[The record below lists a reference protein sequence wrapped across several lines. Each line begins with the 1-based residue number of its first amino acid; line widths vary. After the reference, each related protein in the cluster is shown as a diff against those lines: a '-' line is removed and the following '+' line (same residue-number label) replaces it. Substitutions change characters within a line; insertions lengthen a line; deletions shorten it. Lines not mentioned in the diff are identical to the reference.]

1 MGLNAERMEWAEA
14 FRGRRVLITGHTG
27 FKGSWLALWLN
38 RLGARVSGYAL
49 PPPTTPSNFLASDVA
64 NALEHETT
72 ADVRDL
78 ARLQAAVNECEP
90 DAIFHLAGQ
99 TLVRQGYAEART
111 TFEVNVMGAVNVLE
125 VVRKARRPCAV
136 IVVTS
141 DKCYDNSNSPA
152 PHREGDALGGHDPY
166 SASKA
171 SVEIVTQAY
180 RKSFF
185 PPQELPRHKVSVA
198 SVRAGNAIGGG
209 DWAADRIVPDTVR
222 ALAVNRPVVLRN
234 PKALRPW
241 QHVLDPLCG
250 YLMLAGRMILS
261 EEPGL
266 CSAWNFG
273 PGPAS
278 TVTGQQVVEELFRN
292 WGSGRWEDAN
302 PVDRLREEQALRL
315 SNDRAREEL
324 GWRPRWDFQE
334 SVRRTS
340 RWYKSFYEDPS
351 SSTRD
356 LCLRDISDYESA
368 ATSAPGAP
376 DVAFQK
382 AGTR

>member
-1 MGLNAERMEWAEA
+1 
-14 FRGRRVLITGHTG
+14 
-27 FKGSWLALWLN
+27 
-38 RLGARVSGYAL
+38 
-49 PPPTTPSNFLASDVA
+49 
-64 NALEHETT
+64 
-72 ADVRDL
+72 
-78 ARLQAAVNECEP
+78 
-90 DAIFHLAGQ
+90 
-99 TLVRQGYAEART
+99 
-111 TFEVNVMGAVNVLE
+111 MGAVNVLE
-125 VVRKARRPCAV
+125 VVRKARRPCVV

-141 DKCYDNSNSPA
+141 DKCYDNSNSSA